1 MAGILVAVRVDTSIT
16 TRPFNVLYWANQ
28 SDCYANGSQITLA
41 SRNGTSTVVLALGQQ
56 VSKISNQFP
65 QFRTKCESCCRT
77 SEYSPEWQIP
87 QYVRTSPEIA
97 RGRED

>member
-1 MAGILVAVRVDTSIT
+1 MAGILVAVRVHTSIT

-41 SRNGTSTVVLALGQQ
+41 SRNGMSTVVLALGQQ

-65 QFRTKCESCCRT
+65 NLEQSANPVVAPASTALS
-77 SEYSPEWQIP
+77 
-87 QYVRTSPEIA
+87 
-97 RGRED
+97 GRFHNM